1 MITTDG
7 TLLGG
12 RVAYRQPATG
22 YRTGLE
28 PVLLAAHCPA
38 QPGDRVLEAGC
49 GAGAG
54 LLCLLTRVPGVLAE
68 GVELDSATAEL
79 ARHNTGVVIH
89 CTDICDFVPGPVY
102 DHAIANPPWHA
113 QDGTPSPLPSR
124 TLAKQADPAL
134 LDRWLRALSALV
146 RPRGTVTIIVPAAQF
161 ISAATAARAAGLGG
175 VCLTPIWPRA
185 GVAAKLVLL
194 RGLRGARGPD
204 QVAPGLILHH
214 ADGFT
219 SAAEAILRDGAAL

>member
-12 RVAYRQPATG
+12 RVAYRQPADG

-38 QPGDRVLEAGC
+38 RPGDRVIEAGC

-68 GVELDSATAEL
+68 GVEIDPAMAAL
-79 ARHNTGVVIH
+79 ARHNTGHAIH
-89 CTDICDFVPGPVY
+89 HTDIAHHAPGPVF

-113 QDGTPSPLPSR
+113 ADGTASPEPGR
-124 TLAKQADPAL
+124 ALAKRADPAL
-134 LDRWLRALSALV
+134 LDRWLTTLAGWV
-146 RPRGTVTIIVPAAQF
+146 RPRGTVTIIVPAAQWTR
-161 ISAATAARAAGLGG
+161 AGAAARAAGLGA
-175 VCLTPIWPRA
+175 VRLTPVWPRA
-185 GVAAKLVLL
+185 GVAARLVLV
-194 RGLRGARGPD
+194 RGIRGARGPD
-204 QVAPGLILHH
+204 QLLPGLILHD
-214 ADGFT
+214 ASGFT
-219 SAAEAILRDGAAL
+219 VAADAILRDGAAL